1 MKDFQ
6 KELGNELL
14 ASVSRS
20 FFLSLRFLPE
30 KMREATSLGYLL
42 ARLSD
47 TIADTEAL
55 PEIERLGVLSEI
67 GRAIQGEGG
76 FPDFSSLSLGSG
88 LTDGENILLQKSGQC
103 LEWLNCQKDDFAK
116 PIRKVMGSII
126 RGQSNDLRKFSS
138 NNLEFLQSDEELDQY
153 LYDVAGSVGVFWTEI
168 GFVSYGDKFSIQDN
182 ETLIRLGADYGKSL
196 QLINILRDFS
206 DDFISGRCY
215 FPGNF
220 DNYTDQEIWEEVS
233 EHLIARCRF
242 LMRSSSDYVESL
254 RSPRIRFSTGL
265 PAIIGVE
272 TLNLIQKATWKKIGN
287 RIKVDRKRVKLI
299 LFQTAMSSLT
309 NRGISKRILKSL
321 KV

>member
-55 PEIERLGVLSEI
+55 PEMERLGVLSEI
-67 GRAIQGEGG
+67 GQAIQGEGG

-103 LEWLNCQKDDFAK
+103 LEWLNCQKEDFAK

-126 RGQSNDLRKFSS
+126 RGQSNDLRRFSS

-196 QLINILRDFS
+196 QLINILRDVS
-206 DDFISGRCY
+206 EDLISGRCY

-233 EHLIARCRF
+233 EHWIARCRF
-242 LMRSSSDYVESL
+242 LMRSSSDYVEAL
-254 RSPRIRFSTGL
+254 RLPRIRFSTGL
-265 PAIIGVE
+265 PAVIGVE
-272 TLNLIQKATWKKIGN
+272 TLNLIQKATWKKIED
-287 RIKVDRKRVKLI
+287 RIKVDRARVKLI

>member
-47 TIADTEAL
+47 TIADTKAL
-55 PEIERLGVLSEI
+55 PQMERIGVLSQI
-67 GRAIQGEGG
+67 GQAIQGGGG

-88 LTDGENILLQKSGQC
+88 LTDGENTLLQKSGQC
-103 LEWLNCQKDDFAK
+103 LEWLNCQKEDFAK
-116 PIRKVMGSII
+116 PIRKVMESII
-126 RGQSNDLRKFSS
+126 RGQSNDLRRFSS
-138 NNLEFLQSDEELDQY
+138 NNLEFLKSDEELDQY

-168 GFVSYGDKFSIQDN
+168 GFVSYGEKFSIQDN
-182 ETLIRLGADYGKSL
+182 ETLIKLGADYGKSL

-206 DDFISGRCY
+206 EDFISGRCY

-220 DNYTDQEIWEEVS
+220 DNYKDQEIWEEVS
-233 EHLIARCRF
+233 EHWIARCRF
-242 LMRSSSDYVESL
+242 LMRSSSDYVEAL

-272 TLNLIQKATWKKIGN
+272 TLNLIQKATWKKIED

-299 LFQTAMSSLT
+299 LFQTATSSLT

>member
-55 PEIERLGVLSEI
+55 PEMERLGVLSEI
-67 GRAIQGEGG
+67 GQAIQGEGG

-103 LEWLNCQKDDFAK
+103 LEWLNCLKDDFAK

-126 RGQSNDLRKFSS
+126 KGQSNDLRKFSS

-196 QLINILRDFS
+196 QLINILRDVS
-206 DDFISGRCY
+206 EDLISGRCY

-233 EHLIARCRF
+233 EHWIARCRF
-242 LMRSSSDYVESL
+242 LMRSSSDYVEAL

-272 TLNLIQKATWKKIGN
+272 TLNLIQKATWKKIED
-287 RIKVDRKRVKLI
+287 RIKVDRARVKLI

>member
-55 PEIERLGVLSEI
+55 PEMERLGVLSEI
-67 GRAIQGEGG
+67 GQAIQGDGG

-126 RGQSNDLRKFSS
+126 RGQSNDLRRFSS
-138 NNLEFLQSDEELDQY
+138 NNLECLQSDEELDQY
-153 LYDVAGSVGVFWTEI
+153 LYDVAGSVGAFWSEI

-182 ETLIRLGADYGKSL
+182 ETLIKLGADYGKSL

-206 DDFISGRCY
+206 EDFISGRCY

-233 EHLIARCRF
+233 EHWIARCRF
-242 LMRSSSDYVESL
+242 LMR
-254 RSPRIRFSTGL
+254 
-265 PAIIGVE
+265 
-272 TLNLIQKATWKKIGN
+272 
-287 RIKVDRKRVKLI
+287 
-299 LFQTAMSSLT
+299 
-309 NRGISKRILKSL
+309 
-321 KV
+321 

>member
-55 PEIERLGVLSEI
+55 PEMERLGVLSEI
-67 GRAIQGEGG
+67 GQAIQGGGG
-76 FPDFSSLSLGSG
+76 FPDFSSLSLGSR
-88 LTDGENILLQKSGQC
+88 LTDGENTLLQKSGQC
-103 LEWLNCQKDDFAK
+103 LEWLNCQKEDFAK
-116 PIRKVMGSII
+116 PIRKVMESII
-126 RGQSNDLRKFSS
+126 RGQSNDLRRFSS
-138 NNLEFLQSDEELDQY
+138 NNLECLQSDEELDQY

-168 GFVSYGDKFSIQDN
+168 GFVSYGEKFSIQDN
-182 ETLIRLGADYGKSL
+182 ETLIKLGADYGKSL

-206 DDFISGRCY
+206 EDFISGRCY
-215 FPGNF
+215 LPGNF
-220 DNYTDQEIWEEVS
+220 DNYKDQEIWEEVS
-233 EHLIARCRF
+233 EHWIARCRF
-242 LMRSSSDYVESL
+242 LMRSSSDYVEAL

-272 TLNLIQKATWKKIGN
+272 TLNLIQKATWKKIED

-299 LFQTAMSSLT
+299 LFQTATSSLT

>member
-55 PEIERLGVLSEI
+55 PEMERLGVLSEI

-116 PIRKVMGSII
+116 PIRKVMESII

-206 DDFISGRCY
+206 EDFISGRCY

-233 EHLIARCRF
+233 EHWIARCRF
-242 LMRSSSDYVESL
+242 LMRSSSYYVEAL

-272 TLNLIQKATWKKIGN
+272 TLNLIQKATWKKIED
-287 RIKVDRKRVKLI
+287 RIKVDRARVKLI

>member
-55 PEIERLGVLSEI
+55 PKMERLGVLSEI
-67 GRAIQGEGG
+67 GQAIQGEGG

-103 LEWLNCQKDDFAK
+103 LEWLNCQKDDFVK

-126 RGQSNDLRKFSS
+126 RGQSNDLRRFSS

-206 DDFISGRCY
+206 EDFISGRCY

-233 EHLIARCRF
+233 EHWIARCRF
-242 LMRSSSDYVESL
+242 LMRSSSDYVEAL

-272 TLNLIQKATWKKIGN
+272 TLNLIQKATWKKIEN
-287 RIKVDRKRVKLI
+287 RIKVHRKRVKLI
-299 LFQTAMSSLT
+299 LFKTAMSSLT

>member
-20 FFLSLRFLPE
+20 IFLSLRFLPE

-47 TIADTEAL
+47 TIADTKAL
-55 PEIERLGVLSEI
+55 PQMERIGVLSQI
-67 GRAIQGEGG
+67 GQAIQGGGG

-88 LTDGENILLQKSGQC
+88 LTDGENTLLQKSGQC
-103 LEWLNCQKDDFAK
+103 LEWLNCQKEDFAK
-116 PIRKVMGSII
+116 PIRKVMESII
-126 RGQSNDLRKFSS
+126 RGQSNDLRRFSS
-138 NNLEFLQSDEELDQY
+138 NNLECLQSDEELDQY

-168 GFVSYGDKFSIQDN
+168 GFVSYGEKFSIQDN
-182 ETLIRLGADYGKSL
+182 ETLIKLGADYGKSL

-206 DDFISGRCY
+206 EDFISGRCY

-220 DNYTDQEIWEEVS
+220 DNYKDQEIWEEVS
-233 EHLIARCRF
+233 EHWIARCRF
-242 LMRSSSDYVESL
+242 LMRSSSDYVEAL

-272 TLNLIQKATWKKIGN
+272 TLNLIQKATWKKIED

-299 LFQTAMSSLT
+299 LFQTATSSLT

>member
-55 PEIERLGVLSEI
+55 PEMERLGVLSEI
-67 GRAIQGEGG
+67 GQAIQGGGG

-103 LEWLNCQKDDFAK
+103 LEWLNCQKEDFAK

-126 RGQSNDLRKFSS
+126 RGQSNDLRRFSS
-138 NNLEFLQSDEELDQY
+138 NNLECLQSDEELDQY

-168 GFVSYGDKFSIQDN
+168 GFISYGDKFSIQDN
-182 ETLIRLGADYGKSL
+182 ETLIKLGADYGKSL

-206 DDFISGRCY
+206 EDFISGRCY

-220 DNYTDQEIWEEVS
+220 DNHTDQEIWEEVS
-233 EHLIARCRF
+233 EHWIARCRF
-242 LMRSSSDYVESL
+242 LMRSSSDYVEAL

-272 TLNLIQKATWKKIGN
+272 TLNLIQKATWKKIED

>member
-1 MKDFQ
+1 
-6 KELGNELL
+6 
-14 ASVSRS
+14 
-20 FFLSLRFLPE
+20 
-30 KMREATSLGYLL
+30 
-42 ARLSD
+42 
-47 TIADTEAL
+47 
-55 PEIERLGVLSEI
+55 VLSEI
-67 GRAIQGEGG
+67 GQAIQGEGG

-103 LEWLNCQKDDFAK
+103 LEWLNCQKEDFAK

-126 RGQSNDLRKFSS
+126 RGQSNDLRRFSS
-138 NNLEFLQSDEELDQY
+138 NNLEFLKSDEELDQY

-168 GFVSYGDKFSIQDN
+168 GFISYGDKFSIQDN
-182 ETLIRLGADYGKSL
+182 ETLIKLGADYGKSL

-206 DDFISGRCY
+206 EDFISGRCY

-233 EHLIARCRF
+233 EHWIARCRF
-242 LMRSSSDYVESL
+242 LMRSSSDYVEAL

-272 TLNLIQKATWKKIGN
+272 TLNLIQKATWKKIEDP
-287 RIKVDRKRVKLI
+287 IKVDRKRVKLI

>member
-47 TIADTEAL
+47 TIADTKAL
-55 PEIERLGVLSEI
+55 PQMERIGVLSQI
-67 GRAIQGEGG
+67 GQAIQGGG
-76 FPDFSSLSLGSG
+76 EFPDFSSLSLGSG
-88 LTDGENILLQKSGQC
+88 LTDGENTLLQKSGQC
-103 LEWLNCQKDDFAK
+103 LEWLNCQKEDFAK
-116 PIRKVMGSII
+116 PIRKVMESII
-126 RGQSNDLRKFSS
+126 RGQSNDLRRFSS
-138 NNLEFLQSDEELDQY
+138 NNLECLQSDEELDQY

-168 GFVSYGDKFSIQDN
+168 GFVSYGEKFSIQDN
-182 ETLIRLGADYGKSL
+182 ETLIKLGADYGKSL

-206 DDFISGRCY
+206 EDFISGRCY

-220 DNYTDQEIWEEVS
+220 DNYKDQEIWEEVS
-233 EHLIARCRF
+233 EHWIARCRF
-242 LMRSSSDYVESL
+242 LMRSSSDYVEAL

-272 TLNLIQKATWKKIGN
+272 TLNLIQKARWKKIED

-299 LFQTAMSSLT
+299 LFQTATSSLT

>member
-1 MKDFQ
+1 
-6 KELGNELL
+6 
-14 ASVSRS
+14 
-20 FFLSLRFLPE
+20 
-30 KMREATSLGYLL
+30 MREATSLGYLL

-47 TIADTEAL
+47 TIADTKAL
-55 PEIERLGVLSEI
+55 PQMERIGVLSQI
-67 GRAIQGEGG
+67 GQAIQGGGG

-88 LTDGENILLQKSGQC
+88 LTDGENTLLQKSGQC
-103 LEWLNCQKDDFAK
+103 LEWLNCQKEDFAK
-116 PIRKVMGSII
+116 PIRKVMESII
-126 RGQSNDLRKFSS
+126 RGQSNDLRRFSS
-138 NNLEFLQSDEELDQY
+138 NNLECLQSDEELDQY

-168 GFVSYGDKFSIQDN
+168 GFVSYGEKFSIQDN
-182 ETLIRLGADYGKSL
+182 ETLIKLGADYGKSL

-206 DDFISGRCY
+206 EDFISGRCY

-220 DNYTDQEIWEEVS
+220 DNYKDQEIWEEVS
-233 EHLIARCRF
+233 EHWIARCRF
-242 LMRSSSDYVESL
+242 LMRSSSDYVEAL

-272 TLNLIQKATWKKIGN
+272 TLNLIQKARWKKIED

-299 LFQTAMSSLT
+299 LFQTATSSLT

>member
-55 PEIERLGVLSEI
+55 PEMERLGVLSEI
-67 GRAIQGEGG
+67 GQAIQGEGG

-88 LTDGENILLQKSGQC
+88 LTDGENILLQKSGKC
-103 LEWLNCQKDDFAK
+103 LEWLNCQKEDFAK

-126 RGQSNDLRKFSS
+126 RGQSNDLRRFSS

-168 GFVSYGDKFSIQDN
+168 GFISYGDKFSIQDN
-182 ETLIRLGADYGKSL
+182 ETLIKLGADYGKSL

-206 DDFISGRCY
+206 EDFISGRCY

-233 EHLIARCRF
+233 EHWIARCRF
-242 LMRSSSDYVESL
+242 LMRSSSDYDEAL

-272 TLNLIQKATWKKIGN
+272 TLNLIQKATWKKIED
-287 RIKVDRKRVKLI
+287 RIKVDRKRVKLM
-299 LFQTAMSSLT
+299 LFKTAMSSLT

>member
-55 PEIERLGVLSEI
+55 PEMERLGVLSEI
-67 GRAIQGEGG
+67 GQAIQGEGG
-76 FPDFSSLSLGSG
+76 FPDFSSLSLASG

-126 RGQSNDLRKFSS
+126 RGQSNDLRRFSS

-168 GFVSYGDKFSIQDN
+168 GFISYGDKFSIQDN

-206 DDFISGRCY
+206 EDFISGRCY

-233 EHLIARCRF
+233 EHWIARCRF
-242 LMRSSSDYVESL
+242 LIKSSSDL
-254 RSPRIRFSTGL
+254 
-265 PAIIGVE
+265 
-272 TLNLIQKATWKKIGN
+272 
-287 RIKVDRKRVKLI
+287 
-299 LFQTAMSSLT
+299 
-309 NRGISKRILKSL
+309 
-321 KV
+321 